1 MKEAISIKGTRE
13 GLTITFGSG
22 DLPPIIEDLQRHLQ
36 AQGAFFR
43 GGRVALQ
50 LGQRDMP
57 QQELEHLNDLLA
69 GYDMILRTVVCSSQ
83 TTQQAAASMGLRVIE
98 PRPRVDI
105 EPEPTAA
112 PPILQTARGL
122 GKGVLLRHLVRSGQ
136 VVRHTGHVAVLGDVN
151 AGGEVVA
158 GGDIIVW
165 GRLYGTAHAGSMGNQ
180 DAVICALE
188 MAPLQLR
195 IGNLVARPEENERYG
210 ALVPEMASIRDDA
223 IVVEPWNKPLRGVY

>member
-1 MKEAISIKGTRE
+1 MAERVTIKGTKD
-13 GLTITFGSG
+13 GLMV
-22 DLPPIIEDLQRHLQ
+22 IIGAGELSAILEQLDQHVSQRPV
-36 AQGAFFR
+36 FFR

-83 TTQQAAASMGLRVIE
+83 TTQEAATSMGLRVIE
-98 PRPRVDI
+98 PRPRVEI
-105 EPEPTAA
+105 EPEPTT
-112 PPILQTARGL
+112 PPILQAARGL

-136 VVRHTGHVAVLGDVN
+136 VVRHTGHVAILGDVN
-151 AGGEVVA
+151 AGGEVAA
-158 GGDIIVW
+158 GGDIIIW

-223 IVVEPWNKPLRGVY
+223 IVVESWNKPSRGVY